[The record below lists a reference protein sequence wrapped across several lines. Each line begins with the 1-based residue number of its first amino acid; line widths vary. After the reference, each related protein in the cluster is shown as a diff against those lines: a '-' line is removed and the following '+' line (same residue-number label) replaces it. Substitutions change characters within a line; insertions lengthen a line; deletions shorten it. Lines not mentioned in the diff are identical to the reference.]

1 MDVDVIVDGKVNV
14 AVVENGTGSGEWG
27 VRSEGVTALV
37 EVNSDSELTLTT
49 TL

>member
-1 MDVDVIVDGKVNV
+1 MDGKVNV
-14 AVVENGTGSGEWG
+14 SVVETRVEAVQAG
-27 VRSEGVTALV
+27 VGGVTALV